1 MVTCQRLGEV
11 LQKGNTMFPKIF
23 RTPTNFLFLQ
33 PPLTL
38 RKSNMEI
45 CSLLKMKLAYTEVL
59 MRREQLCIPVFWPG
73 EFHGLYSPWG
83 CKE

>member
-11 LQKGNTMFPKIF
+11 LQKGNLVFPKIF

-33 PPLTL
+33 SPLTL
-38 RKSNMEI
+38 RKSNVEI
-45 CSLLKMKLAYTEVL
+45 CSLLKMKLAYIEVL
-59 MRREQLCIPVFWPG
+59 MRREQLPIPVFWPG
-73 EFHGLYSPWG
+73 EFNGMYSLWG